1 MEDEAGMATEPGAEP
16 VRFIDLIAFG
26 RGSSEKKDRPFG
38 LLYLIRTKNGANCIG
53 SKKTTIRSFAF
64 ERLVKALRTCD
75 GIRRALASGGN
86 WEEPSGESR
95 FKPRD

>member
-1 MEDEAGMATEPGAEP
+1 MATEPGAEP

-38 LLYLIRTKNGANCIG
+38 LFYFIRPKNGANYIG
-53 SKKTTIRSFAF
+53 SKKTTIRSIAL
-64 ERLVKALRTCD
+64 ERLVKVLRTCN
-75 GIRRALASGGN
+75 GIRRALASGCNG
-86 WEEPSGESR
+86 EEPSGESR

>member
-1 MEDEAGMATEPGAEP
+1 M
-16 VRFIDLIAFG
+16 RFIDLIAFG

-64 ERLVKALRTCD
+64 ERLVKVLRTCN
-75 GIRRALASGGN
+75 GIRRALASGGTGRSHLGN
-86 WEEPSGESR
+86 LGLNLEINLH
-95 FKPRD
+95 